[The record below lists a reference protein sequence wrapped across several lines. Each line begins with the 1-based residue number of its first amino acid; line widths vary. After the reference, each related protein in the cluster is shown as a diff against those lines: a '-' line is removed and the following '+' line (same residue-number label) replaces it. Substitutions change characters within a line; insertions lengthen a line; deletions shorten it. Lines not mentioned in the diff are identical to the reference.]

1 MSVNGILEKYELQKW
16 SETYDSYGNPLKS
29 WVKVKDIEVAV
40 NLTHDIVTNNDLSYK
55 VQTPTGLTMY
65 TGLVSSN
72 KYRIVG
78 DRTYTIESYYKA
90 GRWVQL
96 NLKAVI

>member
-1 MSVNGILEKYELQKW
+1 MSVNGILEKYELQKYVKG
-16 SETYDSYGNPLKS
+16 TDAYGNPTNT

-40 NLTHDIVTNNDLSYK
+40 SMTHDIVTNNDLSYR

-65 TGLVSSN
+65 TGLVSN
-72 KYRIVG
+72 NNYRIIG